1 MFLISEYNV
10 NNISVIEEAHDIE
23 GVASKSMYI
32 TGPYLEA
39 EVRNQNGNYYPLPVV
54 EEAMNRYH
62 EKISNGTA
70 YGELNHPHKPEID
83 LERISHK
90 ITDMY
95 FDGNTVIGKA
105 KLLNT
110 DVGKTAQVLI
120 KEGVNLGVSLR
131 ALGSFNGKREMQN
144 DFTLLAVDIVA
155 DPSFSNAM
163 MDIVLENKEYIMD
176 GDLIVE
182 KAVDDL
188 KANYHQRGDA
198 VRLMND
204 FINSLANK

>member
-10 NNISVIEEAHDIE
+10 NNITVVEESVMGDT
-23 GVASKSMYI
+23 KSMYI
-32 TGPYLEA
+32 VGPYLEA
-39 EVRNQNGNYYPLPVV
+39 NVRNQNGNYYPMDVV
-54 EEAMNRYH
+54 KEAISKY
-62 EKISNGTA
+62 KIKINNGTA
-70 YGELNHPHKPEID
+70 YGELNHPHKPEIN

-95 FDGNTVIGKA
+95 FEDDIVMGKA

-110 DVGKTAQVLI
+110 DVGKTAQVLV

-131 ALGSFNGKREMQN
+131 ALGSFNDKREMQN

-163 MDIVLENKEYIMD
+163 MDIVLENKEYIIN
-176 GDLIVE
+176 GNSIIE
-182 KAVDDL
+182 KAVHDL
-188 KANYHQRGDA
+188 KNNYRRRDDT

-204 FINSLANK
+204 FFSSLANK